1 MSQYLVA
8 IWNETAR
15 DISISNT
22 ESDNAAK
29 IPAGQAVIVQG
40 RHGHW
45 NIPDCSADKYFKDHH
60 MAIQEVGGTIL
71 YCFWGDDS
79 ANYLLQFCRKASY
92 ADRQT
97 MPGASSLGN
106 QKDVLIRVTDSGLIA
121 VHAVVAG
128 S

>member
-1 MSQYLVA
+1 MGSQTKEKNCRADSELGVPHGPDRRVIMSQYLVA

-22 ESDNAAK
+22 EADNAAK

-79 ANYLLQFCRKASY
+79 
-92 ADRQT
+92 
-97 MPGASSLGN
+97 
-106 QKDVLIRVTDSGLIA
+106 
-121 VHAVVAG
+121 
-128 S
+128 